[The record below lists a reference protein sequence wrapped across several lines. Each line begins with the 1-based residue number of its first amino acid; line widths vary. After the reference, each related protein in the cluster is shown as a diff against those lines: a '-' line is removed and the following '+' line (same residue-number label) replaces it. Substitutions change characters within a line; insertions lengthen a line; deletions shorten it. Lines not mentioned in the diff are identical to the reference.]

1 MVLKPPAHALGC
13 DCSVCWAKHYC
24 DALKL
29 FPDSQP
35 QHTPL
40 FTVNYREFKY
50 MDYSDCDM
58 TPVTTLSGL
67 KA

>member
-1 MVLKPPAHALGC
+1 MAYNTSKHPVAC
-13 DCSVCWAKHYC
+13 DCSVCWVKHHC

-29 FPDSQP
+29 FPDSQS
-35 QHTPL
+35 QHTSL
-40 FTVNYREFKY
+40 FIVNYADNQTIPF
-50 MDYSDCDM
+50 SDCDM